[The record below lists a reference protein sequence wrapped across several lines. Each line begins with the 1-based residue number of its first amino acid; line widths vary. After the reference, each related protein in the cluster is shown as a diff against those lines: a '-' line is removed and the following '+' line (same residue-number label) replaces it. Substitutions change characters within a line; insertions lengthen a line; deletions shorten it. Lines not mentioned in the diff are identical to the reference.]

1 MKKLTY
7 TRSWSKIVL
16 TFLAIMFCLING
28 NKAVAQLK
36 PANAIYYFNE
46 FLINPS
52 IAGREEVLKAS
63 IGYRQQLSSFNGAPQ
78 NQFLA
83 VDYGFDS
90 KSGIGLKIN
99 NDKAG
104 LLRQTSISATYAYH
118 LPLNELD
125 RLSFGIS
132 ASFTNDRLNES
143 IINGDPNDPDV
154 ADVNQ
159 RKAYVDSDFG
169 MTYKGKALTIQAV
182 FPNMV
187 ATIKNS
193 RSTEANYA
201 LFFSSVSYS
210 VETDLGLVEPKVV
223 FRGIK
228 GFKNIVDVGTNFQF
242 KSTTKNQFNIM
253 GLYHSSKNAT
263 VGFGINFN
271 DRYAF
276 NGSYT
281 MATTQLQGYSTGD
294 FEIGLGLKL

>member
-1 MKKLTY
+1 MKNLTY
-7 TRSWSKIVL
+7 FSKLGKIVL
-16 TFLAIMFCLING
+16 TLLATITCLLNS
-28 NKAVAQLK
+28 NKSSAQLK

-52 IAGREEVLKAS
+52 MAGKEEAFSAS
-63 IGYRQQLSSFNGAPQ
+63 LGYRQQLSSFAGAPQ

-90 KSGIGLKIN
+90 KSGVGLKIN

-104 LLRQTSISATYAYH
+104 LLRQTTISATYAYH
-118 LPLNELD
+118 LPINELD

-132 ASFTNDRLNES
+132 ATLTNDRLNES
-143 IINGDPNDPDV
+143 AINGDPNDPDV

-159 RKAYVDSDFG
+159 RKTYVDSDFG
-169 MTYKGKALTIQAV
+169 MTYRGKALKIQAV
-182 FPNMV
+182 FPNMI
-187 ATIKNS
+187 ASLKDS
-193 RSTEANYA
+193 RNTEANYA
-201 LFFSSVSYS
+201 LFFSAISYRI
-210 VETDLGLVEPKVV
+210 ETDLGVIEPKVA

-228 GFKNIVDVGTNFQF
+228 GFKNIVDVGTNLQF

-263 VGFGINFN
+263 IGFGINFN

-281 MATTQLQGYSTGD
+281 LGTTQLQGYSTGD